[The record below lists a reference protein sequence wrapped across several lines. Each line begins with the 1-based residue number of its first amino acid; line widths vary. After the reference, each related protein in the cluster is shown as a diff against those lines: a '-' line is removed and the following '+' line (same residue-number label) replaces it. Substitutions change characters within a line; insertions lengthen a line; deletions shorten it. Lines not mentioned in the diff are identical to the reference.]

1 MDSLGKTPASRY
13 LSLPY
18 AAEASWVTGKWD
30 KLKDYISEYPAK
42 DYNFNVG
49 VGQALLA
56 LGNEQSELF
65 CSILEKL
72 RTLTAQGLSSTN
84 TASLQ
89 ECHESMLKFHVLGEI
104 EAISGA
110 SGIENLDQSDKPGII
125 RSLNQRL
132 DVLGPFFSDKQY
144 ILGLR
149 RATMHL
155 SRQVRPAT
163 TKTTLILLV
172 ETSHDSILLLR
183 G

>member
-1 MDSLGKTPASRY
+1 MDSLNQTPASRF

-18 AAEASWVTGKWD
+18 AAEASWVTGKWH
-30 KLKDYISEYPAK
+30 KLQSYVSQYPAK
-42 DYNFNVG
+42 DSNFNVG

-56 LGNEQSELF
+56 LDNKQPETF
-65 CSILEKL
+65 CAVLERL
-72 RTLTAQGLSSTN
+72 RTLTAQSLSSTN

-89 ECHESMLKFHVLGEI
+89 ECHEPMLNFHVLAEI

-110 SGIENLDQSDKPGII
+110 SGIERLDKSDKSHLIK
-125 RSLNQRL
+125 SLDQRL

-155 SRQVRPAT
+155 SR
-163 TKTTLILLV
+163 
-172 ETSHDSILLLR
+172 
-183 G
+183 